1 MLQVVCEVLT
11 MRFHLTG
18 LIVFVAFLV
27 LALVGGAGPA
37 VAVVRF
43 AMVIFGVA
51 ALVEV
56 VVNMVRHRD
65 FRVRSRLL
73 GLLGDQGSFFQSPP
87 EPQSDTDHHHDG
99 EDGPPVDGD
108 PEDDIPGPRLHQ
120 RLFPFFVR
128 Q

>member
-1 MLQVVCEVLT
+1 

-43 AMVIFGVA
+43 AMVIFGLA
-51 ALVEV
+51 AIVEV

-65 FRVRSRLL
+65 WRVRSRLL
-73 GLLGDQGSFFQSPP
+73 GLLGEQGSFAPRVRSPKP
-87 EPQSDTDHHHDG
+87 
-99 EDGPPVDGD
+99 
-108 PEDDIPGPRLHQ
+108 
-120 RLFPFFVR
+120 
-128 Q
+128 

>member
-1 MLQVVCEVLT
+1 

-18 LIVFVAFLV
+18 LIVFVAFLA

-51 ALVEV
+51 AIVEV

-65 FRVRSRLL
+65 LRVQSRLL
-73 GLLGDQGSFFQSPP
+73 GLLGEQGSFA
-87 EPQSDTDHHHDG
+87 
-99 EDGPPVDGD
+99 
-108 PEDDIPGPRLHQ
+108 PRVGS
-120 RLFPFFVR
+120 RKP
-128 Q
+128 

>member
-1 MLQVVCEVLT
+1 

-18 LIVFVAFLV
+18 LIVFFAFVV

-37 VAVVRF
+37 VAVSRF

-51 ALVEV
+51 AIVEV

-65 FRVRSRLL
+65 LRVASAEGGGVQGFRPHR
-73 GLLGDQGSFFQSPP
+73 PP
-87 EPQSDTDHHHDG
+87 AE
-99 EDGPPVDGD
+99 
-108 PEDDIPGPRLHQ
+108 
-120 RLFPFFVR
+120 R